1 MEESVKVLI
10 FDAETFGDRDIVEA
24 FIALGHEP
32 VIIPLKPVSKERD
45 ESFMGQCLQ
54 VVKDKHVDMV
64 FTSNF
69 YPSVAEV
76 CRHVNIVYVA
86 WVYDSPQLL
95 LYHQSIHYPTNYVFM
110 FDSAECEKLAGLGVK
125 TVYYMPLAVN
135 VERLDKLVATEE
147 QKKKYS
153 ADVAFVGTFYDQKSK
168 FYDRLSKHLSDY
180 DKGYLEALMQAQ
192 RNVYGY
198 FFLEER
204 LREHDI
210 LERMYEAM
218 PYAIEEDYFATKE
231 YAYANYF
238 LGRKIA
244 EIERK
249 EVLGILGQ
257 VCDTKVYTN
266 GDTGNMPGIKH
277 MGTLEYYEEMPIAFR
292 QAKINLN
299 ISLRTIQTGI
309 PLRCF
314 DIMGAGGFLLT
325 NYQADFEPLFEAGV
339 DYVYYDSKM
348 DMYDKIVYYLEHDEE
363 RQWIARNGYEKVRNH
378 HSYVKRLADMLQIV
392 KGD

>member
-1 MEESVKVLI
+1 MKVLI
-10 FDAETFGDRDIVEA
+10 FDAETFGDRDIAEA
-24 FIALGHEP
+24 FSVLGYQP
-32 VIIPLKPVSKERD
+32 VILPFAPTSKEYD
-45 ESFMGQCLQ
+45 NSFINQCLE
-54 VVKDKHVDMV
+54 VVREHRVDLV

-69 YPSVAEV
+69 YPSVAQV
-76 CRHVNIVYVA
+76 CHLANVSYIA

-95 LYHQSIHYPTNYVFM
+95 LYHKYIHYPTNYVFM
-110 FDSAECEKLAGLGVK
+110 FDSAECEKLSNLGVK

-135 VERLDKLVATEE
+135 VERLDKIVDTEE
-147 QKKKYS
+147 QREKYR
-153 ADVAFVGTFYDQKSK
+153 ADVAFVGTFYDQKSL
-168 FYDRLSKHLSDY
+168 FYDRLEKHLNDY

-204 LREHDI
+204 LKEHDI
-210 LERMYEAM
+210 LERMYKAM
-218 PYAIEEDYFATKE
+218 PYTIEDDYFATKE

-238 LGRKIA
+238 LGRKMA

-249 EVLGILGQ
+249 EVLGVLGQ

-266 GDTGNMPGIKH
+266 GDTSRVPGVKN
-277 MGTLEYYEEMPIAFR
+277 MGTLDYYEEMPLAFR
-292 QAKINLN
+292 AAKINLN

-314 DIMGAGGFLLT
+314 DIMGSGGFLLT
-325 NYQADFEPLFEAGV
+325 NYQADFVPLFEAGV

-348 DMYDKIVYYLEHDEE
+348 DMYDKIGYYLEHEEE
-363 RQWIARNGYEKVRNH
+363 RREIAKNGHDKVMKY
-378 HSYVKRLADMLQIV
+378 HSYVKRLQDMLQIV

>member
-1 MEESVKVLI
+1 MKVLI

-24 FIALGHEP
+24 FIALGYEP
-32 VIIPLKPVSKERD
+32 VILPLKPVSKECD
-45 ESFMGQCLQ
+45 EGFIGQCLQ
-54 VVKDKHVDMV
+54 VVKEQLVDMV

-69 YPSVAEV
+69 YPSVAEM
-76 CRHVNIVYVA
+76 CRRADIAYIA

-95 LYHQSIHYPTNYVFM
+95 LYHKSIHYPTNYVFM
-110 FDSAECEKLAGLGVK
+110 FDSAECEKLAVLGVK
-125 TVYYMPLAVN
+125 SVYYMPLAVN

-153 ADVAFVGTFYDQKSK
+153 ADVAFVGTFYDQKSL
-168 FYDRLSKHLSDY
+168 FYDRLAKHLNDY

-210 LERMYEAM
+210 LERMYNAM

-249 EVLGILGQ
+249 EVLGVLGQ

-266 GDTGNMPGIKH
+266 GDTSRVPGVKN
-277 MGTLEYYEEMPIAFR
+277 MGTLDYYEEMPLAFR
-292 QAKINLN
+292 AAKINLN

-325 NYQADFEPLFEAGV
+325 NYQADFMPLFEAGV

-348 DMYDKIVYYLEHDEE
+348 DMYDKIGYYLEHEEE
-363 RQWIARNGYEKVRNH
+363 RMLIAKNGHEKVLRH
-378 HSYVKRLADMLQIV
+378 HSYVKRLQDMLQIV
-392 KGD
+392 KGANL